1 MIPLRDNFSIYKCAE
16 PGNAICIICR
26 KPRLLWDFRDSK
38 PKLEVVVW
46 KLGFILRI
54 RVGPEKKTN
63 YEFQQKTAGKI
74 LSVWTVYRSLQESL
88 IQCSTCTCLELQLN
102 LKRSFEMQ
110 TI

>member
-26 KPRLLWDFRDSK
+26 KPRLLWDFRDSE

-54 RVGPEKKTN
+54 RVGPEKKKRIMSFN
-63 YEFQQKTAGKI
+63 KKRLAKYF
-74 LSVWTVYRSLQESL
+74 V
-88 IQCSTCTCLELQLN
+88 STDG
-102 LKRSFEMQ
+102 M
-110 TI
+110 